1 MLAKVNCAA
10 LRGLEGRKVEVE
22 VDSGR
27 GLPGVNIIGL
37 ADATV
42 REAASRIKS
51 AFSSCK
57 LEFPDG
63 RVTVNLAP
71 AWLHKHGSHYDLA
84 MAVGI
89 LKATGQIGNSLID
102 EMGFLGELGLDGKIN
117 PCRGIM
123 PMVMAL
129 RNSGVKAVIVP
140 KENAHEAA
148 VVEDIK
154 IFGAE
159 TLIDVSEFFKTGDV
173 GYLSEVGSLNHQ
185 AKDLLTEKDYADI
198 KGQEA
203 GKRAIVIGVSGGHGI
218 LMYGSPGTGKT
229 MLAERI
235 PYIMPPLTKEE
246 VLELT
251 AIYSVSGDLDDKMPI
266 VTDRPFRAPGTA
278 ISIPG
283 MIGSGAPPKPGEITL
298 AHKGVLFLDE
308 LGERKRETV
317 DVLRIPL
324 EKKYIVLNKMG
335 ETYKYPSDFLFVAA
349 TNPCK
354 CGYFGDQRRA
364 CTCKAHEISTYRSR
378 LSGPIMGRIDIHL
391 ELGNPEY
398 DEVKGEAGMS
408 TLDMKELIIRTRAI
422 QEKRYEGEHYKL
434 NGELDSKGV
443 EKYCVMDKAA
453 ESLLKQAYDAM
464 GLDPRTMI
472 KIKKL
477 SRTIA
482 DLAEKEVIGVSEL
495 SEALQYRMRT
505 VRKEV

>member
-10 LRGLEGRKVEVE
+10 IRGLEGRKVEVE

-27 GLPGVNIIGL
+27 GLPCVNIIGL
-37 ADATV
+37 GDAAV
-42 REAASRIKS
+42 KEAASRVRS

-57 LEFPDG
+57 LEFPEG
-63 RVTVNLAP
+63 KVTINLAP

-89 LKATGQIGNSLID
+89 LKATNQIPGNLD
-102 EMGFLGELGLDGKIN
+102 EIGFLGELALDGRIN
-117 PCRGIM
+117 SCRGIM

-129 RNSGVKAVIVP
+129 RNSGVKCVIVP
-140 KENAHEAA
+140 KENAHEASML
-148 VVEDIK
+148 EDIK
-154 IFGAE
+154 VLWAE
-159 TLIDVSEFFKTGDV
+159 SLLAVFDYLKSGDESAIASEPHKKTIEEPSGHPGD
-173 GYLSEVGSLNHQ
+173 YS
-185 AKDLLTEKDYADI
+185 DI

-235 PYIMPPLTKEE
+235 PYIMPRLSKEE
-246 VLELT
+246 ALELT
-251 AIYSVSGDLDDKMPI
+251 AIYSVAGGLDDERPI
-266 VTDRPFRAPGTA
+266 IMERPFRAPGT
-278 ISIPG
+278 SITVPG
-283 MIGSGAPPKPGEITL
+283 MIGAGAPPKPGEITL

-308 LGERKRETV
+308 LAERKREAV

-324 EKKYIVLNKMG
+324 EQKQIVLNKMG
-335 ETYKYPSDFLFVAA
+335 EIYKYPADFLFVAA

-354 CGYFGDQRRA
+354 CGYYGDNRRT
-364 CTCKAHEISTYRSR
+364 CTCKAHEIATYRSR

-398 DEVKGEAGMS
+398 DEVKGSEGMS
-408 TLDMKELIIRTRAI
+408 SLDMKQLISRTREI
-422 QEKRYEGEHYKL
+422 QSIRYKKEKYSL
-434 NGELDSKGV
+434 NGELDAKGV
-443 EKYCVMDKAA
+443 EKYCAMEKDA
-453 ESLLKQAYDAM
+453 ESILRQAYSSM
-464 GLDPRTMI
+464 GLDPRTLI

-482 DLAEKEVIGVSEL
+482 DLAEKELIGVSEV
-495 SEALQYRMRT
+495 SEALQYRMRMI
-505 VRKEV
+505 RSEL

>member
-1 MLAKVNCAA
+1 MLAKINCAA
-10 LRGLEGRKVEVE
+10 IRGIEGRKVDVE

-27 GLPGVNIIGL
+27 GLPSVNIIGL
-37 ADATV
+37 GDVTV
-42 REAASRIKS
+42 KEAAARIKS
-51 AFSSCK
+51 AFSSCG

-84 MAVGI
+84 IAVGI
-89 LKATGQIGNSLID
+89 LKATEQITANLE

-129 RNSGVKAVIVP
+129 KNLGVKCVVVP
-140 KENAHEAA
+140 KENAYEAS
-148 VVEDIK
+148 VIEDIR
-154 IFGAE
+154 ILWANNLIEVYDYLDSGDESILSSAPHSE
-159 TLIDVSEFFKTGDV
+159 TGVLSGERIRDYSE
-173 GYLSEVGSLNHQ
+173 
-185 AKDLLTEKDYADI
+185 I

-235 PYIMPPLTKEE
+235 PYIMPPLSKEE
-246 VLELT
+246 ALELT
-251 AIYSVSGDLDDKMPI
+251 GIYSVAGGLDEKHPI
-266 VTDRPFRAPGTA
+266 IAERPFRAPGT
-278 ISIPG
+278 SVTVPG
-283 MIGSGAPPKPGEITL
+283 MIGAGAPPKPGEITL
-298 AHKGVLFLDE
+298 AHRGVLFLDE

-317 DVLRIPL
+317 DILRIPL
-324 EKKYIVLNKMG
+324 EKKQIVLNKLG
-335 ETYKYPSDFLFVAA
+335 EIYKYPADFLFVAA

-354 CGYFGDQRRA
+354 CGYYGDGRRG
-364 CTCKAHEISTYRSR
+364 CTCKPHEIATYRSR

-408 TLDMKELIIRTRAI
+408 SSDMRKLIVRTREI
-422 QEKRYEGEHYKL
+422 QSERYRNEKYSL
-434 NGELDSKGV
+434 NGELDAKGV
-443 EKYCVMDKAA
+443 EKYCVMEKEA
-453 ESLLKQAYDAM
+453 ESLLRQAYSSM
-464 GLDPRTMI
+464 GLDPRTLV

-482 DLAEKEVIGVSEL
+482 DLAERETIGISEL
-495 SEALQYRMRT
+495 SEALQYRLRT
-505 VRKEV
+505 VRMEA

>member
-1 MLAKVNCAA
+1 MLAKINCAA
-10 LRGLEGRKVEVE
+10 IRGLEGRKVEVE

-27 GLPGVNIIGL
+27 GLPSGNIIGL
-37 ADATV
+37 GDATV
-42 REAASRIKS
+42 KEAAARIKS

-57 LEFPDG
+57 LEFPEG
-63 RVTVNLAP
+63 KVTVNLAP

-89 LKATGQIGNSLID
+89 LKATEQISGNLD
-102 EMGFLGELGLDGKIN
+102 ELGFLGELGLDGRIN

-129 RNSGVKAVIVP
+129 RNSGVKCVIVP
-140 KENAHEAA
+140 KENALEAS
-148 VVEDIK
+148 VLEDVK
-154 IFGAE
+154 ILWAE
-159 TLIDVSEFFKTGDV
+159 N
-173 GYLSEVGSLNHQ
+173 LSEVFGYLDTGDESVLFAVEQEDIRTAIN
-185 AKDLLTEKDYADI
+185 DRTGDYSEI

-235 PYIMPPLTKEE
+235 PYIMPPLSKEE
-246 VLELT
+246 ALELT
-251 AIYSVSGDLDDKMPI
+251 AIYSVAGGLDEKHPI
-266 VTDRPFRAPGTA
+266 IKDRPFRAPGTS
-278 ISIPG
+278 ITIPG
-283 MIGSGAPPKPGEITL
+283 MIGAGAPPKPGEITL

-324 EKKYIVLNKMG
+324 EQKQIVLNKMG
-335 ETYKYPSDFLFVAA
+335 EIYKYPADFLFVAA

-354 CGYFGDQRRA
+354 CGYYGDSRRT
-364 CTCKAHEISTYRSR
+364 CTCKGHEIATYRSR

-398 DEVKGEAGMS
+398 DEVRSGEGMS
-408 TLDMKELIIRTRAI
+408 SDDMRKLIVRTRAI
-422 QEKRYEGEHYKL
+422 QNKRYKKEKYSL

-443 EKYCVMDKAA
+443 EKYCAMDKEA
-453 ESLLKQAYDAM
+453 EALLKQAYNSM
-464 GLDPRTMI
+464 GLDPRTLV

-482 DLAEKEVIGVSEL
+482 DLAEKEVIGVGEL

-505 VRKEV
+505 VRRDV